1 LADGGTVAQ
10 QWQTSFVFVNPHPSL
25 TAHVALGTYGDS
37 GQPLSLNLGY
47 GASVQSFTIPPQGSK
62 TLRSAIAS
70 ATTITGYAL
79 AASDLPL
86 QGTVLFRAIANGV
99 PQVEVSAAATLPSP
113 YYYSPATRD
122 LGVALVNIYSVN
134 KSFQISAVAANGT
147 SVGSATVSLGPLAH
161 KSFNLPQL
169 IPSLPASFSG
179 SIQISPT
186 SNLTDQFLAWTLN
199 SDRSLIATLP
209 PGRLAWPIS
218 HYDRISLVYRKLLAA
233 APTTLAGLGIT
244 GASLTDFA
252 TVTLAINSDAVI
264 NAFARPSGVVQI
276 NLALSQL
283 ISDSPSELAFAV
295 GHELGHIV
303 QFQRGKTTLL
313 PNAEQDADMF
323 GMLLMLS
330 AGFDPY
336 AGAGTLAKLSMVAG
350 QAGLLAAAFDDL
362 VDPHGSFNTRIDLMY
377 NILALAC
384 AQPVASG
391 ACGQYR
397 SLIHPNF
404 PVTTPLSLP
413 SSGEPLDPLRSTR

>member
-1 LADGGTVAQ
+1 MAQ

-179 SIQISPT
+179 SIQISPY
-186 SNLTDQFLAWTLN
+186 Q
-199 SDRSLIATLP
+199 P
-209 PGRLAWPIS
+209 
-218 HYDRISLVYRKLLAA
+218 
-233 APTTLAGLGIT
+233 
-244 GASLTDFA
+244 FA
-252 TVTLAINSDAVI
+252 D
-264 NAFARPSGVVQI
+264 
-276 NLALSQL
+276 
-283 ISDSPSELAFAV
+283 
-295 GHELGHIV
+295 
-303 QFQRGKTTLL
+303 
-313 PNAEQDADMF
+313 
-323 GMLLMLS
+323 
-330 AGFDPY
+330 
-336 AGAGTLAKLSMVAG
+336 
-350 QAGLLAAAFDDL
+350 
-362 VDPHGSFNTRIDLMY
+362 
-377 NILALAC
+377 
-384 AQPVASG
+384 
-391 ACGQYR
+391 
-397 SLIHPNF
+397 
-404 PVTTPLSLP
+404 
-413 SSGEPLDPLRSTR
+413 